1 LLGLDH
7 PDVGHDLSRLA
18 ELHRV
23 QGKHAEA
30 QPFYRRSVAIF
41 EKAGGSHRLNMATSL
56 SNLAFFHHT
65 QGQYAE
71 AEPLYKR
78 ALAIFETS
86 GSAGHPN
93 AKLSLDNLA
102 KLYRAT
108 DQSDIVGG
116 TGRRVA
122 GFSGVAE

>member
-1 LLGLDH
+1 MLDH
-7 PDVGHDLSRLA
+7 PDVGHNLSRLA
-18 ELHRV
+18 ELYRA

-30 QPFYRRSVAIF
+30 QPFYWRSLAIF
-41 EKAGGSHRLNMATSL
+41 EKAGGSHHLNMATSL

-65 QGQYAE
+65 QGQYAQ

-86 GSAGHPN
+86 GGADHPN

-108 DQSDIVGG
+108 DQLDIVDE
-116 TGRRVA
+116 TDRRVA
-122 GFSGVAE
+122 GFSSVSE